1 MEDPSRNGQISRR
14 YWLLAG
20 VAVPLFQMRGGE
32 PFAITFDGDNLHV
45 SAPTLHFL
53 SGRPLARLKDGAT
66 VVYLSQLTLFSD
78 AYTTVLGR
86 SMDRFVISYDIWA
99 DDKFSVTIPGVRS
112 PATFRRPLPRRG
124 VRRTWR
130 SMPPGWPPSGR
141 SGCNSTCAR
150 LIKRSWRRWSAG
162 WASAWARSSTC
173 WPPSRDRTILHGG
186 GRPAHYGWQTWPAHR
201 AGGRETGDRLRN
213 RLILIFL
220 AATLGPL
227 FATVWITNW
236 LLEQSLSYATTTRW
250 TRFRNRCSVPATSC
264 TSEPKP
270 ISNGRR
276 WRAKRSPRFM
286 ERPIARAG
294 RRR

>member
-20 VAVPLFQMRGGE
+20 VAVPLFQVRGGE

-112 PATFRRPLPRRG
+112 ASNLSAAAAETWCQENLAINATGLAPERPFWLQLDM
-124 VRRTWR
+124 RTANQKELA
-130 SMPPGWPPSGR
+130 SVVSGLGISLGKIIDLLATKPGSDDPP
-141 SGCNSTCAR
+141 
-150 LIKRSWRRWSAG
+150 WRRQA
-162 WASAWARSSTC
+162 
-173 WPPSRDRTILHGG
+173 
-186 GRPAHYGWQTWPAHR
+186 
-201 AGGRETGDRLRN
+201 
-213 RLILIFL
+213 
-220 AATLGPL
+220 GPL
-227 FATVWITNW
+227 RLADLVRTPG
-236 LLEQSLSYATTTRW
+236 RGP
-250 TRFRNRCSVPATSC
+250 RN
-264 TSEPKP
+264 
-270 ISNGRR
+270 G
-276 WRAKRSPRFM
+276 
-286 ERPIARAG
+286 
-294 RRR
+294 